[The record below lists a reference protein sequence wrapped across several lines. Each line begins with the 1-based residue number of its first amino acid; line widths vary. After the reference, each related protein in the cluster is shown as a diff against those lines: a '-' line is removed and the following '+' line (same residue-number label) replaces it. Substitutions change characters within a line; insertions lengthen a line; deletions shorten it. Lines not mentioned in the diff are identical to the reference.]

1 VTHWIVI
8 KNKKIENY
16 QVVSPTLWNA
26 SPRDDSGV
34 PGPIEQ
40 ALIGTPVADPENPI
54 NVVRVIRAF
63 DP

>member
-1 VTHWIVI
+1 
-8 KNKKIENY
+8 
-16 QVVSPTLWNA
+16 
-26 SPRDDSGV
+26 V
-34 PGPIEQ
+34 PGPIEP